1 MKSGARLFEWNS
13 DLASLGL
20 HCFTSLSL
28 PARVVRRIN
37 RVNICKALKAT
48 SAVKALALII
58 LALLLPRSVPLKL
71 SVGFYFQS
79 VAADAFIQHDK
90 YKIDNEKKK
99 TDIQNT
105 KPYF

>member
-1 MKSGARLFEWNS
+1 MKSGARLLGVEL

-48 SAVKALALII
+48 SAVKALALITF
-58 LALLLPRSVPLKL
+58 ALLLPRSVPLKL
-71 SVGFYFQS
+71 SVGFLFSICWWLMLYS
-79 VAADAFIQHDK
+79 
-90 YKIDNEKKK
+90 
-99 TDIQNT
+99 T
-105 KPYF
+105 

>member
-1 MKSGARLFEWNS
+1 M
-13 DLASLGL
+13 
-20 HCFTSLSL
+20 
-28 PARVVRRIN
+28 
-37 RVNICKALKAT
+37 
-48 SAVKALALII
+48 KALALII

-99 TDIQNT
+99 RDIQNT